1 MDVSKRAHPL
11 DWELN
16 RRKTELAR
24 LARELAEQELAV
36 ATFTAELAAFQRR
49 YAAALA
55 PHYAEL
61 DELEAVAAEKASQLR
76 PDDASKRRKAERA
89 RVRADESAGK
99 ARPVPA
105 PAAPVAPKPQPTDEL
120 RKRYRELAK
129 QAHPDL
135 AAEPDDRPRR
145 EAIMIQAN
153 AAYAEG
159 DADTLAYLLSQWE
172 ARQAPA
178 ESDDVEAA
186 LERLMRQIA
195 QASARLEAPARAQ
208 AEAEGSEIAK
218 LYRRSQL
225 AERQG
230 RDLLDRLVEE
240 AQEAKRQWRKRIK
253 QLDRRLARGGGDGDE
268 D

>member
-24 LARELAEQELAV
+24 LARELAERELAL

-61 DELEAVAAEKASQLR
+61 DELEAQAAEKASLAR
-76 PDDASKRRKAERA
+76 PDDASKRRKAEKARA
-89 RVRADESAGK
+89 RADESAGK
-99 ARPVPA
+99 VRPMPA
-105 PAAPVAPKPQPTDEL
+105 PAVAPRPQPTDEL

-135 AAEPDDRPRR
+135 APEPEERQRR
-145 EAIMIQAN
+145 EAVMIQAN

-172 ARQAPA
+172 ARQVPA
-178 ESDDVEAA
+178 ESDDIEAA

-195 QASARLEAPARAQ
+195 QAAARLEAPARAHS
-208 AEAEGSEIAK
+208 EAEESEIAK
-218 LYRRSQL
+218 LYRRAQL

-240 AQEAKRQWRKRIK
+240 AEEAKRHWRKRIK
-253 QLDRRLARGGGDGDE
+253 QLDRRLARGGEGGDE
-268 D
+268 ED

>member
-1 MDVSKRAHPL
+1 MDLSKRAHPL

-24 LARELAEQELAV
+24 LARELAERELAL
-36 ATFTAELAAFQRR
+36 ATFHAELEAFRRR
-49 YAAALA
+49 YAAAMA

-61 DELEAVAAEKASQLR
+61 DEIEAQAAEKAAELR

-89 RVRADESAGK
+89 RARADESAGHT
-99 ARPVPA
+99 RPVPA
-105 PAAPVAPKPQPTDEL
+105 PAVAPKAQPADEL

-129 QAHPDL
+129 LAHPDL
-135 AAEPDDRPRR
+135 ATEPEERQRR

-159 DADTLAYLLSQWE
+159 DADTLAYLFSQWE
-172 ARQAPA
+172 ANEAPTDA
-178 ESDDVEAA
+178 DDVEAQ
-186 LERLMRQIA
+186 LDRLMRQIA
-195 QASARLEAPARAQ
+195 QATARLEAPTKAQ
-208 AEAEGSEIAK
+208 AEAEQSEIAK
-218 LYRRSQL
+218 LFRRAQL

-230 RDLLDRLVEE
+230 RDLMDRLVEE
-240 AQEAKRQWRKRIK
+240 AEDAKRHWRKRIK
-253 QLDRRLARGGGDGDE
+253 QLDRRRARGGADE